1 MAVAYDL
8 DVENI
13 NSLINFSSAL
23 VSVGTEGATGE
34 LVRGYAGRI
43 NSPIAPHYPQ
53 IFPTG
58 EYIIRKG
65 MYINGTFFLVGS
77 YKAFC
82 RDLFGVGNDGYAWD
96 GFLIGLRGY
105 NLTVAN
111 PLTKAPSTNQGGT
124 EISIFGVG
132 AGFIPFRMMYEVNP
146 GPIASATAIANDS
159 EVGLYGIDFYKNY
172 DDFTISEFS
181 TGNLDLILCGFQRID
196 PTVEGV
202 PTGSDYV
209 GNIYMGEFLER
220 SGQGEFEN
228 GVMIIDYEASFQL
241 KNVLQVTWKANVAG
255 HTDKTWS
262 EGRFG
267 RAEDLN
273 EWCGIIE
280 QCSQVG
286 GDIWN
291 FSTWANTPETK
302 PNSQKNAVNANIF
315 PRRFY
320 DITCVSQE
328 PYSMNQV
335 ADSSFIIV
343 GDAALDTNDDGAID
357 KTVPMSLFGC
367 YPFYFFM
374 GDSSL
379 AQGPYLNMNPSGATS
394 KSINSSYQW
403 VSEGGATLDG
413 SVAVFCS
420 LPYEATDL
428 SLPYDIE
435 DTPTTLIALNGV
447 PYGGDTYGAIFG
459 FQESLLYEG
468 QYIYAVAMEGG
479 NMTTATGVQLP
490 NKWFGKAVQQ
500 RTFTFQEEDNAK
512 QGVFN
517 TETGE
522 FTPNVS
528 IFGGPSDS
536 PSIFDNDAKEYIGYR
551 GNFQRY
557 GAYTIESV
565 FADEVPNKKAG
576 DLSGAGY
583 GFLGI
588 RDGVGAIAVMFD
600 SGSPINTFVGGQ
612 NFVSM
617 VVKAEGA
624 NISANCV
631 TNPSSAT
638 RNIINCGWDND
649 RDQWLFIASD
659 TNQVSVIS
667 VSSDFNTDSNNLG
680 FLDQTDNFLGIE
692 ANTDA
697 AMYFPISMSNSLD
710 GWVWFGEIDT
720 DTENGLGIKPKNLG
734 SSVPITFTFNTPAG
748 VVVTVNY
755 DAYPNATTQIR
766 RITGT
771 SGRTARVWVDYIL
784 FDGADAII
792 ANKIKERGMKV
803 SIEAVEWFKR
813 TIIQT
818 GDLNITDEEIEMWM
832 RDQQDEY
839 KQTLKEI
846 ERQGRVRLKKKQ
858 VSAFT
863 EGIEEQIN
871 PDFMDT
877 EVQEFMGTFTPETR
891 PPTPE
896 EARIERKKKGGYS
909 PEQGSYYDEVFED

>member
-1 MAVAYDL
+1 MSVAYDL
-8 DVENI
+8 DVNNL
-13 NSLINFSSAL
+13 NSVIDFSHALVDLGNGNPPGSVFRQLGVTRFSSP
-23 VSVGTEGATGE
+23 VDFETD
-34 LVRGYAGRI
+34 
-43 NSPIAPHYPQ
+43 

-65 MYINGTFFLVGS
+65 MYINGTFFIVGS
-77 YKAFC
+77 YKAYC
-82 RDLFGVGNDGYAWD
+82 RDLFGVGNNGYAWD
-96 GFLIGLRGY
+96 GFLLAFRGY
-105 NLTVAN
+105 N
-111 PLTKAPSTNQGGT
+111 
-124 EISIFGVG
+124 ISKEGLIEGPFGPNDEFMFG
-132 AGFIPFRMMYEVNP
+132 PHGNGFLPMRMMFEVNP
-146 GPIASATAIANDS
+146 GPIGSATAIANDS
-159 EVGLYGIDFYKNY
+159 EVGLYGIDFYKSEE
-172 DDFTISEFS
+172 DFSVLEASNGDI
-181 TGNLDLILCGFQRID
+181 NLILCGFQRID

-209 GNIYMGEFLER
+209 GNIYMGQFLKYD
-220 SGQGEFEN
+220 S
-228 GVMIIDYEASFQL
+228 
-241 KNVLQVTWKANVAG
+241 QVEMNPDGDRVIEYLCNNDNIMQITWKANVAG
-255 HTDKTWS
+255 HTDRTL
-262 EGRFG
+262 EPFG
-267 RAEDLN
+267 RIRDLN
-273 EWCGIIE
+273 EWLGVTE
-280 QCSQVG
+280 PCSRSG
-286 GDIWN
+286 GAIWN
-291 FSTWANTPETK
+291 FSTWTLTPETK
-302 PNSQKNAVNANIF
+302 PDSQKRAVNCNIF

-320 DITCVSQE
+320 DITCKSLE
-328 PYSMNQV
+328 PYTTNRLATSP
-335 ADSSFIIV
+335 FIIV

-367 YPFYFFM
+367 YPFIEFLNA
-374 GDSSL
+374 DL
-379 AQGPYLNMNPSGATS
+379 TWDQAPYLLLNPSGSTS
-394 KSINSSYQW
+394 LSIDPNVKW
-403 VSEGGATLDG
+403 FAEGAANIDG

-428 SLPYDIE
+428 TIPFDIE
-435 DTPTTLIALNGV
+435 DLPATLIALNGV
-447 PYGGDTYGAIFG
+447 PNGGDTYGAIFAT
-459 FQESLLYEG
+459 QDSLLYEAHA
-468 QYIYAVAMEGG
+468 IYSIAMEGG
-479 NMTTATGVQLP
+479 SMTTATGVQLP
-490 NKWFGKAVQQ
+490 NKWYGKAVQQ
-500 RTFTFQEEDNAK
+500 RTFTIREENYGK
-512 QGVFN
+512 QGTLN
-517 TETGE
+517 PETGE
-522 FTPNVS
+522 FTPNVVDG
-528 IFGGPSDS
+528 IPSNT
-536 PSIFDNDAKEYIGYR
+536 PSIFDADSKEYIGYN

-557 GAYTIESV
+557 GAFTLDSL

-612 NFVSM
+612 NLVSM
-617 VVKAEGA
+617 VVRAEGA
-624 NISANCV
+624 NISANCI

-667 VSSDFNTDSNNLG
+667 ASSDFSTASNNLG

-710 GWVWFGEIDT
+710 GLGWFGEIYT
-720 DTENGLGIKPKNLG
+720 NTENGLGIKPKNLG
-734 SSVPITFTFNTPAG
+734 SAVST
-748 VVVTVNY
+748 TVNLTGIGLSVTY
-755 DAYPNATTQIR
+755 DAYPNAKTQVS

-813 TIIQT
+813 KIIQT

-832 RDQQDEY
+832 REQQDEY
-839 KQTLKEI
+839 KQTLKEN
-846 ERQGRVRLKKKQ
+846 ERQGRVRRKKKQ

-863 EGIEEQIN
+863 EGVEEQIN
-871 PDFMDT
+871 PDFMDN
-877 EVQEFMGTFTPETR
+877 EVKEFMGTFTPETR

-896 EARIERKKKGGYS
+896 EQRIERKKKGGYS

>member
-13 NSLINFSSAL
+13 NSIINLSGAL
-23 VSVGTEGATGE
+23 VSVGTQGLVGGIFRQIAQFRLIGLTG
-34 LVRGYAGRI
+34 L
-43 NSPIAPHYPQ
+43 PQ

-65 MYINGTFFLVGS
+65 MYINGMFYLVGS
-77 YKAFC
+77 YKAYC
-82 RDLFGVGNDGYAWD
+82 RDLFGAGNDGYAWD
-96 GFLIGLRGY
+96 GFLIALRGY
-105 NLTVAN
+105 NLTQFDLIDKN
-111 PLTKAPSTNQGGT
+111 NTPSGT
-124 EISIFGVG
+124 LFAFSEQ
-132 AGFIPFRMMYEVNP
+132 AGFLPFRMMYEVNP
-146 GPIASATAIANDS
+146 GPIGSATAIANDS
-159 EVGLYGIDFYKNY
+159 EVGLYGMDIYKNFE
-172 DDFTISEFS
+172 DFTVTPTNE
-181 TGNLDLILCGFQRID
+181 GNINLILCGFQRID

-209 GNIYMGEFLER
+209 GNIYMGQFSKFFGMVEY
-220 SGQGEFEN
+220 SN
-228 GVMIIDYEASFQL
+228 GITMPEYRTQRGDAGKYDTI
-241 KNVLQVTWKANVAG
+241 LQVTWKATVAG
-255 HTDKTWS
+255 HTDKTNT

-267 RAEDLN
+267 KIADLN

-280 QCSQVG
+280 PVSQLG
-286 GDIWN
+286 GNIWN
-291 FSTWANTPETK
+291 FSRWIAGLGAK
-302 PNSQKNAVNANIF
+302 PDTEKNAVDTNFF

-320 DITCVSQE
+320 DISCISQE
-328 PYSMNQV
+328 PYSIN
-335 ADSSFIIV
+335 ALAESPFIIV
-343 GDAALDTNDDGAID
+343 GDVALDTNDDGAID

-367 YPFYFFM
+367 YPLNQFLNEKDIPF
-374 GDSSL
+374 S
-379 AQGPYLNMNPSGATS
+379 QGPYLNMNPSGATS
-394 KSINSSYQW
+394 KSIDSSYVW
-403 VSEGGATLDG
+403 SSDGGGTLDG

-428 SLPYDIE
+428 VFPYDIDE
-435 DTPTTLIALNGV
+435 TPATLIALNGV
-447 PYGGDTYGAIFG
+447 PYGGNTYGAFFA
-459 FQESLLYEG
+459 FQESLLNEG
-468 QYIYAVAMEGG
+468 QFIYAVAMEGG
-479 NMTTATGVQLP
+479 NMTTATGVQMP
-490 NKWFGKAVQQ
+490 NKWYGKAVQQ
-500 RTFTFQEEDNAK
+500 RTFTILEEDASK
-512 QGVFN
+512 QGTFN

-522 FTPNVS
+522 FTPN
-528 IFGGPSDS
+528 IYDGLPSKTPSVFDTDS
-536 PSIFDNDAKEYIGYR
+536 QEYIGYY

-557 GAYTIESV
+557 GAFSIDQTI
-565 FADEVPNKKAG
+565 ADQVPNKKVG

-612 NFVSM
+612 NLVSM
-617 VVKAEGA
+617 VVRAEGA

-631 TNPSSAT
+631 TNPSSLT
-638 RNIINCGWDND
+638 RKIVNCGWDND
-649 RDQWLFIASD
+649 RDQWVFIASD

-667 VSSDFNTDSNNLG
+667 VSSDFNTDTNNLG

-692 ANTDA
+692 ANTDS

-710 GWVWFGEIDT
+710 GWVWFGDLES
-720 DTENGLGIKPKNLG
+720 NGFGIQPTNYG
-734 SSVPITFTFNTPAG
+734 TVQSITAFPG
-748 VVVTVNY
+748 KSYEVTYN
-755 DAYPNATTQIR
+755 AYPNAKTQVM